1 LYEDNKQLPCITII
15 HNLDYIS
22 CDLYI
27 CARSRKKNTLVL
39 SCLFSSSSSCSC
51 MIRKMIKF
59 CNSDS
64 VFSPP
69 QLEQVFNHHVNC
81 IKHSLRFDRDT
92 SPESQREGEKFAKAI
107 TAAIDVAVDGSKVGG
122 GSNAILPLGVTLP
135 FYQTTV
141 VSALM
146 RRN

>member
-1 LYEDNKQLPCITII
+1 
-15 HNLDYIS
+15 
-22 CDLYI
+22 
-27 CARSRKKNTLVL
+27 
-39 SCLFSSSSSCSC
+39 

-135 FYQTTV
+135 FYQTSV

>member
-1 LYEDNKQLPCITII
+1 
-15 HNLDYIS
+15 
-22 CDLYI
+22 
-27 CARSRKKNTLVL
+27 
-39 SCLFSSSSSCSC
+39 
-51 MIRKMIKF
+51 MIKF

-92 SPESQREGEKFAKAI
+92 SPESQREGEKFAI
-107 TAAIDVAVDGSKVGG
+107 TAAIDVAVDGSKVGGGG

-135 FYQTTV
+135 FYQTSV